1 MQKLLNKDFII
12 YTGKCIVGFFM
23 TYALYVAFPQHQ
35 FFWSVISVL
44 LSFSPDDKGSRQVA
58 YDRMKANILGSVL
71 GIIIFMIHLPN
82 VFLMAL
88 GVLFTILIATALNIQ
103 STTRSALA
111 AVIIVLLYEKE
122 NSSLQY
128 AFERM
133 ICVIIGC
140 MVALLL
146 TLLCDIL
153 FYKEKRRRYAR
164 KAKVVTEHYLKDKHI
179 HDSGEN
185 DTAD

>member
-1 MQKLLNKDFII
+1 MQKFLNKDFII
-12 YTGKCIVGFFM
+12 YVCKCVAGLLI
-23 TYALYVAFPQHQ
+23 TYTLYELFPEHQ

-44 LSFSPDDKGSRQVA
+44 LAFSPDDKGSKQVA
-58 YDRMKANILGSVL
+58 YDRMKANILGSVV
-71 GIIIFMIHLPN
+71 GIVIFMMHLPN
-82 VFLMAL
+82 IFLMAL
-88 GVLFTILIATALNIQ
+88 GVLLTILIATALNIQ

-111 AVIIVLLYEKE
+111 AVTIVLLYEKE
-122 NSSLQY
+122 NASFRF

-140 MVALLL
+140 LIALLL

-164 KAKVVTEHYLKDKHI
+164 KARVMKDHYLKDIYRPEQQPDKE
-179 HDSGEN
+179 D
-185 DTAD
+185 